1 VQRDDVVWALVR
13 GQSHPRLL
21 ERLFFGVATLL
32 IGVSSAIRTWARA
45 CPERDIA
52 GRESSGFRVGR
63 SDGAYR
69 YVSYPLEIGNLLFSI
84 GLGFLAPAL
93 GFVLL
98 VMGESVVCFRLI
110 RRERENRTA
119 LGTGTSWGKAF
130 REESAKWGIFVTM
143 IVFTLLLRDRVAEV
157 LAVLSVFVWVLLN
170 GSSFLSSAEG
180 GRYKCRLRASEG

>member
-1 VQRDDVVWALVR
+1 LTYLVQRDDVVWALVR

-180 GRYKCRLRASEG
+180 LDRN